1 MGFTRRFTSAQDPS
15 VYTQVSGIV
24 VIDQSTPGAI
34 NGTGNGTVA
43 IVGEFAD
50 GTYAVAVDASGTV
63 TTSPQPVAIYGGNDL
78 TAKGG
83 GFDPSI
89 GKFSDDGGNAFV
101 ALRNKKFA
109 QLVICPVN
117 IFSSKGVR
125 CVRQLPTCKS
135 LTDPT
140 PITPVA
146 AVSVPAGTEFKS
158 GTNQRVHVGA
168 AAQFSGDADYLRGVD
183 GVMANASTAVTQ
195 PFTSAGS
202 NFVTA
207 GVQVGDI
214 VVVGVIGTS
223 DAKNALT
230 YRVQAVTDLH
240 TLQVELLDGTT
251 FTTATATALPFRV
264 HYARTADSFTAG
276 GKSASGTGA
285 YNLPARP
292 LDSTVTG
299 GTDCAPTVAAAAG
312 TATAW
317 NPLSGLTLLTM
328 PGGDLVYTATIQAPN
343 CAQSSDIDALYVT
356 TLAALASNGD
366 PARSVDIVITARH
379 DTMINAALCAHEQAV
394 TATGKSRIAVLSP
407 GLGTKSLAT
416 VLGSTAPGVG
426 ANRDEGTIYTWP
438 GYQTFVPEASGVAV
452 LGADGSS
459 YTTGQ
464 LDTHG
469 DAWLASILSQLAPYY
484 DPAQNDGPVPI
495 VMSNVL
501 GFSRGTPAST
511 LDFSAYAA
519 MKAAGICAGI
529 NDPDFG
535 FVYQDGVTTSL
546 TAGRTT
552 IVRKRMAGWIEDS
565 LASGLKIYRNKP
577 ISDMLKDSEYH
588 SIDAFLDELKS
599 PNNPPAQHIKA
610 YSIDDVSPNSDALE
624 GQGIHQIDVSVTTL
638 ASQVA
643 LVLQCSIG
651 PTVVVTQTA

>member
-1 MGFTRRFTSAQDPS
+1 MSFVRRFTSPQDPS
-15 VYTQVSGIV
+15 VYLQTSGICI
-24 VIDQSTPGAI
+24 IDGSTPGAI

-50 GTYAVAVDASGTV
+50 GTYAVAVDASGSV
-63 TTSPQPVAIYGGNDL
+63 TTSPQPVAVYGGNDL

-89 GKFSDDGGNAFV
+89 GKFQDDGGNAFV

-146 AVSVPAGTEFKS
+146 ATSVPAGTEFKS
-158 GTNQRVHVGA
+158 GTNQRVHVGS

-183 GVMANASTAVTQ
+183 GVMANGSTAVIQ

-202 NFVTA
+202 DFVTA
-207 GVQVGDI
+207 GVAVGD
-214 VVVGVIGTS
+214 VIGTS

-230 YRVQAVTDLH
+230 FRVQAVTDLH

-251 FTTATATALPFRV
+251 FTTATGTALPFRI

-299 GTDCAPTVAAAAG
+299 GTDCAPTVATAAG

-317 NPLSGLTLLTM
+317 NPLSGLALLTM
-328 PGGDLVYTATIQAPN
+328 PGGDLVYTSTIQAPN

-356 TLAALASNGD
+356 ALAALASNSD
-366 PARSVDIVITARH
+366 PARNVDLVISARH
-379 DTMINAALCAHEQAV
+379 DTTVNAALCSHEQAV
-394 TATGKSRIAVLSP
+394 TSTGKSRIAVLSP

-416 VLGSTAPGVG
+416 VIGNTAPGVG

-438 GYQTFVPEASGVAV
+438 GYQTFVPEAAGVAV

-469 DAWLASILSQLAPYY
+469 DAWLASIMSQLAPYY

-519 MKAAGICAGI
+519 LKAAGVCAGI
-529 NDPDFG
+529 SDPDFG
-535 FVYQDGVTTSL
+535 FVFQDGVTTSL
-546 TAGRTT
+546 VAGRTT

-599 PNNPPAQHIKA
+599 PNNPPAQHIKD
-610 YSIDDVSPNSDALE
+610 YVLDDTSPNSDALE
-624 GQGIHQIDVSVTTL
+624 GQGIHVILVTVRTL

-643 LVLQCSIG
+643 LVLACNIG
-651 PTVVVTQTA
+651 PTVVVTQVA